1 MELCIFNIFFVFE
14 PNKLYRFK
22 DSFIAHCTY
31 CSQTPIQVFIFFFPF
46 FLFFLQLFMLF
57 LPSFYSKFSKIFLL
71 KEKIRKKHQFPQE
84 IWRPACKHLMLM
96 HSHQKYLKRNF
107 WPEKMVSKVR
117 VSREE
122 WLWSRK
128 NPANDFRNPM
138 GD

>member
-1 MELCIFNIFFVFE
+1 MFTLICTHVIHYVFLYFLFE

-46 FLFFLQLFMLF
+46 FLFFPLQLFMLF

-84 IWRPACKHLMLM
+84 IWRPTYKSIPTSIYSLLLYFMNKTI
-96 HSHQKYLKRNF
+96 SVNIK
-107 WPEKMVSKVR
+107 
-117 VSREE
+117 
-122 WLWSRK
+122 
-128 NPANDFRNPM
+128 
-138 GD
+138 